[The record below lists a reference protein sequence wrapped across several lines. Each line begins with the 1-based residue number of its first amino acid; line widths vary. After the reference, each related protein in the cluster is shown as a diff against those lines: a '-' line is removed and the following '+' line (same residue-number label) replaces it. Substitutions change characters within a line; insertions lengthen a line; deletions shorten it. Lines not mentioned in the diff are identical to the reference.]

1 MFRNYLKISW
11 RNLVKNKVYSFI
23 NITGLAIGLA
33 VCMLIVTYVG
43 HEYSYDRFHANAE
56 RIFYLKSKIKMG
68 KDSLYMTQLSYSI
81 APSLTKREPS
91 IEAFLRLRQDRQS
104 IIQSSLIPSAKFSE
118 SQFYFADSNFFDFF
132 SFKLLSG
139 SKEKVLANPY
149 SVVISEQAAQK
160 YFGKQNPIG
169 KTIRFNNENDLMV
182 TGVAARAP
190 SNSSIQFDFVASL
203 STVVSMAAK
212 DSAGIGEQTFLTYF
226 QTKQPTDIARVEA
239 GLLSMAQGGLSSMEN
254 KTNKLIGRFIG
265 TPLTHIRQQE
275 GTDTAKTRY
284 LKIFPFVA
292 GLVLLLALIN
302 YMSLSTARSTTR
314 IKEIGVR
321 KVLGAER
328 KMIAGQFFIE
338 SILYTSVA
346 FVIGYILCTVTQ
358 PFFFNYL
365 QIEIDSSFLLNKYIL
380 LSFAGLFIFT
390 SLLSATYPSI
400 LLSAYKPVA
409 VLYGKLNRE
418 SNGISVRKFFTV
430 FQFSVAVILIVCGM
444 VISKQVSFF
453 KNTDTGVNRENI
465 VMIPYTPEI
474 AKHYNA
480 FKADISSIPGVRQI
494 STALHPLYKGYDI
507 MGTIPVNSKAIVF
520 LPVLSVD
527 QHFIQMLGLK
537 WRIKPADPLFYH
549 NQNAAILNETA
560 IEKLGLDDDPINK
573 KMDNEL
579 VVAGILKDFNYA
591 SLQNKI
597 DALCLFVTQ
606 DTDTTSLWAKNG
618 GCLFVS
624 INPHVNIPGFIS
636 KAKASFEQYDS
647 YTPFT
652 YHFLDD
658 AFDSLYK
665 AEDRLLK
672 ILAAFTSFIIFIA
685 ALGLFGLVAFM
696 VVRRTKEIGIR
707 KVLGA
712 SVTQVSLM
720 LSKDFAKLVIVAIV
734 IASPV
739 AWWIM
744 SKWIEGF
751 AYRINISW
759 WIFLVAGII
768 ALLVALI
775 TVSLQAIKA
784 AIANPVKS
792 LRTE

>member
-33 VCMLIVTYVG
+33 VCMLIVIYVG
-43 HEYSYDRFHANAE
+43 HEYSYDKFHANAE
-56 RIFYLKSKIKMG
+56 KIFYLKSKLKMG
-68 KDSLYMTQLSYSI
+68 KDSLYLTQMSYSI
-81 APSLTKREPS
+81 APSLSKKEPS
-91 IEAFLRLRQDRQS
+91 IEAFLRLQQDRQS
-104 IIQSSLIPSAKFSE
+104 IIQSSQVPSAKFSE
-118 SQFYFADSNFFDFF
+118 DQFYFADPNFFDFF

-149 SVVISEQAAQK
+149 SVVISEPAAQK

-169 KTIRFNNENDLMV
+169 KTIRFNNEYDLIV

-190 SNSSIQFDFVASL
+190 SNSSIQFDFVASI
-203 STVVSMAAK
+203 SSIVSMTAK
-212 DSAGIGEQTFLTYF
+212 DSGNMEEKTFLTYF
-226 QTKQPTDIARVEA
+226 QLKQPTDIARIEA
-239 GLLSMAQGGLSSMEN
+239 ALLSMEQL
-254 KTNKLIGRFIG
+254 KNKLIGRFIG
-265 TPLTHIRQQE
+265 TPLTHIRQAE
-275 GTDTAKTRY
+275 GADTANTRY

-314 IKEIGVR
+314 TKEIGVR
-321 KVLGAER
+321 KILGAER
-328 KMIAGQFFIE
+328 TMIAGQFFIE

-346 FVIGYILCTVTQ
+346 FVLGYILSTVAQ
-358 PFFFNYL
+358 PFFFDFL
-365 QIEIDSSFLLNKYIL
+365 QIDIDSSFLLNKYIL
-380 LSFAGLFIFT
+380 LSFGGLFIFT
-390 SLLSATYPSI
+390 SLLSATYPAI

-409 VLYGKLNRE
+409 ALYGKLNRE
-418 SNGISVRKFFTV
+418 GNGISVRKFFTV
-430 FQFSVAVILIVCGM
+430 FQFSVAVVLIVCGI

-465 VMIPYTPEI
+465 VMIPYTPEV
-474 AKHYNA
+474 AKHYSA
-480 FKADISSIPGVRQI
+480 FKGDISSIPGVRQI
-494 STALHPLYKGYDI
+494 STALHPLYKGYDM
-507 MGTIPVNSKAIVF
+507 MGTIPVNSKKVVL

-537 WRIKPADPLFYH
+537 WKIKPVDSLFYH
-549 NQNAAILNETA
+549 NDNAAILNETA

-624 INPHVNIPGFIS
+624 INPQVNIPRFINQ
-636 KAKASFEQYDS
+636 AKATYERYDF
-647 YTPFT
+647 YTPFS

-672 ILAAFTSFIIFIA
+672 ILAAFTGFITFIA
-685 ALGLFGLVAFM
+685 SLGLFGLVAFM

-720 LSKDFAKLVIVAIV
+720 LSKDFAKLVIVAII

-744 SKWIEGF
+744 SKWMEGF

>member
-33 VCMLIVTYVG
+33 VCMLIVIYVG
-43 HEYSYDRFHANAE
+43 HEYSYDKFHANAE

-68 KDSLYMTQLSYSI
+68 NDSLYMTQLAYST
-81 APSLTKREPS
+81 APSLTKSEPS

-104 IIQSSLIPSAKFSE
+104 IIQSSQIPSAKFSE
-118 SQFYFADSNFFDFF
+118 DQFYFADPNFFDFF
-132 SFKLLSG
+132 SLKLLSG

-160 YFGKQNPIG
+160 YFGTQNPVG
-169 KTIRFNNENDLMV
+169 KTIRFSNEYDLIV

-190 SNSSIQFDFVASL
+190 SNSTLQFDFVASI
-203 STVVSMAAK
+203 SSIVSMTAK
-212 DSAGIGEQTFLTYF
+212 NSGNIEEQTFLTYF
-226 QTKQPTDIARVEA
+226 RTKEPRDIAKVEA
-239 GLLSMAQGGLSSMEN
+239 GLLSLDKSPKN
-254 KTNKLIGRFIG
+254 KIISRFIG
-265 TPLTHIRQQE
+265 TPLTHIRQAE
-275 GTDTAKTRY
+275 GMDTANTRY

-346 FVIGYILCTVTQ
+346 FVLGYILCTVTQ
-358 PFFFNYL
+358 PFFFNFL
-365 QIEIDSSFLLNKYIL
+365 QIDIDSSFLLNKYIL
-380 LSFAGLFIFT
+380 LPFAGLFIFT
-390 SLLSATYPSI
+390 SLLAATYPSI

-430 FQFSVAVILIVCGM
+430 FQFSVAVVLIVCGM

-465 VMIPYTPEI
+465 VMIPYTPEV
-474 AKHYNA
+474 AKHYNV
-480 FKADISSIPGVRQI
+480 FKSDISSIPGVRQI
-494 STALHPLYKGYDI
+494 STALHPLYKGYDV
-507 MGTIPVNSKAIVF
+507 MGTIPVNSTKIVF
-520 LPVLSVD
+520 LPTLSVD

-537 WRIKPADPLFYH
+537 WKIKPADSLFYH
-549 NQNAAILNETA
+549 KQNAAILNETA
-560 IEKLGLDDDPINK
+560 IEKLGLDADPINK

-606 DTDTTSLWAKNG
+606 DNDTASLWAKNG

-624 INPHVNIPGFIS
+624 INPQVNIPGFIR
-636 KAKASFEQYDS
+636 KAKASYERYDS
-647 YTPFT
+647 YTPFSF
-652 YHFLDD
+652 HFLDD
-658 AFDSLYK
+658 AFDALYK

-672 ILAAFTSFIIFIA
+672 ILTAFTGFIIFIA
-685 ALGLFGLVAFM
+685 SLGLFGLVAFM

-720 LSKDFAKLVIVAIV
+720 LSKDFAKLVIVAII

-751 AYRINISW
+751 AYRINISG

-784 AIANPVKS
+784 AIA
-792 LRTE
+792 

>member
-33 VCMLIVTYVG
+33 VCMLIVIYVG
-43 HEYSYDRFHANAE
+43 HEYSYDKFHANAE

-68 KDSLYMTQLSYSI
+68 KDSLYMTQLSYST

-91 IEAFLRLRQDRQS
+91 IEAFVRLRQDRQS
-104 IIQSSLIPSAKFSE
+104 IIQSSQISSAKFSE
-118 SQFYFADSNFFDFF
+118 DQFYFADPNFFDFF

-139 SKEKVLANPY
+139 SKEKVLTNPY

-160 YFGKQNPIG
+160 YFGKQNPVG
-169 KTIRFNNENDLMV
+169 KTIRFNNEYDLMV

-190 SNSSIQFDFVASL
+190 SNSSIQFDFVASI
-203 STVVSMAAK
+203 SSIVSMTAK
-212 DSAGIGEQTFLTYF
+212 DSSNLEEKTFLTYF
-226 QTKQPTDIARVEA
+226 QLKQPKDIARVEA
-239 GLLSMAQGGLSSMEN
+239 ALLSMEQLKN
-254 KTNKLIGRFIG
+254 KIIGRIIG
-265 TPLTHIRQQE
+265 TPLTHIRQSE
-275 GTDTAKTRY
+275 GEDTANTRY

-314 IKEIGVR
+314 TKEIGVR

-346 FVIGYILCTVTQ
+346 FVIGYILCTATQ
-358 PFFFNYL
+358 PFFFNFL
-365 QIEIDSSFLLNKYIL
+365 QIDIDSSFLLNKYIL

-430 FQFSVAVILIVCGM
+430 FQFSVAVVLIVCGM

-453 KNTDTGVNRENI
+453 KNADTGVNRENI
-465 VMIPYTPEI
+465 VMIPYTPEV

-507 MGTIPVNSKAIVF
+507 MGTIPVNSKKIVF
-520 LPVLSVD
+520 LPTLSVD

-537 WRIKPADPLFYH
+537 WKIKPADSLFYH
-549 NQNAAILNETA
+549 NQNAAVLNETA

-606 DTDTTSLWAKNG
+606 DNDTTSLWAKNG

-624 INPHVNIPGFIS
+624 INPQVNIPGFIS
-636 KAKASFEQYDS
+636 KAKASYEQYDS
-647 YTPFT
+647 YTPFS

-672 ILAAFTSFIIFIA
+672 ILAAFTGFIIFIA
-685 ALGLFGLVAFM
+685 SLGLFGLVAFM

-720 LSKDFAKLVIVAIV
+720 LSKDFAKLVIVAII

>member
-33 VCMLIVTYVG
+33 VCMLIVIYVG
-43 HEYSYDRFHANAE
+43 HEYSYDKFHANAN

-68 KDSLYMTQLSYSI
+68 KDSLYMTQLSYST

-104 IIQSSLIPSAKFSE
+104 IIQSSQIPSAKFSE
-118 SQFYFADSNFFDFF
+118 DQFYFADPNFFDFF

-149 SVVISEQAAQK
+149 SVVISQQAAQK
-160 YFGKQNPIG
+160 YFGEQNPIG
-169 KTIRFNNENDLMV
+169 KTIRFNNEYDLMV

-190 SNSSIQFDFVASL
+190 SNSSIQFDFVASI
-203 STVVSMAAK
+203 SSIVSMTAK
-212 DSAGIGEQTFLTYF
+212 DSGNIEEKTFLTYF
-226 QTKQPTDIARVEA
+226 RTKEPKDIARVEA
-239 GLLSMAQGGLSSMEN
+239 GLLSLDKSPKN
-254 KTNKLIGRFIG
+254 KIISRFIG
-265 TPLTHIRQQE
+265 TPLTHIRQAE
-275 GTDTAKTRY
+275 GEDTANTRY

-314 IKEIGVR
+314 TREIGVR

-358 PFFFNYL
+358 PFFFDFL
-365 QIEIDSSFLLNKYIL
+365 QIDIDSSFLLNKYIL

-430 FQFSVAVILIVCGM
+430 FQFSVAVVLIVCGM

-465 VMIPYTPEI
+465 VMIPYTPEV

-480 FKADISSIPGVRQI
+480 FKTDISSIPGVRQI

-507 MGTIPVNSKAIVF
+507 MGTIPVNSKKIVF

-537 WRIKPADPLFYH
+537 WKIKPADSLFYH

-597 DALCLFVTQ
+597 DALVLFVTQ

-624 INPHVNIPGFIS
+624 INPQVNIPGFIS
-636 KAKASFEQYDS
+636 KAKTSYEQYDS
-647 YTPFT
+647 YTPFS

-672 ILAAFTSFIIFIA
+672 ILAAFTGFIIFIA
-685 ALGLFGLVAFM
+685 SLGLFGLVAFM

-720 LSKDFAKLVIVAIV
+720 LSKDFAKLVIVAII

-784 AIANPVKS
+784 AVANPVKS